1 MKAQPERARR
11 GRPPKFG
18 RRGQVIA
25 VTLPKEVV
33 DGLRKIHP
41 DLAWA
46 IVTLF
51 EKTPKSRQVPARPQ
65 QPDAELAAVGGRR
78 FLIVVNPD
86 VFSALPGVS
95 FVPLGRQRAFMALAP
110 GLGMS
115 DLELA
120 VVDRLA
126 LPSLP
131 ARERQALERLRTQL
145 RAWRT
150 DRGLRSDTR
159 AIIVIER
166 ITRPRRRPK

>member
-1 MKAQPERARR
+1 
-11 GRPPKFG
+11 
-18 RRGQVIA
+18 
-25 VTLPKEVV
+25 
-33 DGLRKIHP
+33 
-41 DLAWA
+41 
-46 IVTLF
+46 
-51 EKTPKSRQVPARPQ
+51 
-65 QPDAELAAVGGRR
+65 
-78 FLIVVNPD
+78 
-86 VFSALPGVS
+86 
-95 FVPLGRQRAFMALAP
+95 MALAP

-166 ITRPRRRPK
+166 IKRPRRRPK